1 MLYRCIKC
9 LGHSVAD
16 SLHSTL
22 HGLFLD
28 GSIKRLKFHD
38 LLSGANEEM
47 GWDDVMGR
55 LDADL
60 LLMTDALRHALTPL
74 KANISSQ

>member
-1 MLYRCIKC
+1 MAIDPLYYNE
-9 LGHSVAD
+9 
-16 SLHSTL
+16 
-22 HGLFLD
+22 D

-38 LLSGANEEM
+38 LLCGSNEEM

-60 LLMTDALRHALTPL
+60 LLMTDALRHALLPL
-74 KANISSQ
+74 KANISTQ

>member
-1 MLYRCIKC
+1 MTKLALEQDEK
-9 LGHSVAD
+9 V
-16 SLHSTL
+16 T
-22 HGLFLD
+22 FLICDD